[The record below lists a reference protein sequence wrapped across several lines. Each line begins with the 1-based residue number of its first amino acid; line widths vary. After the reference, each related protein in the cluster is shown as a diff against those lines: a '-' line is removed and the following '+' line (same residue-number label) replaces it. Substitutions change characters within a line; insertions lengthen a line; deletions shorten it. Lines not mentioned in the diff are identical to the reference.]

1 MNPHQRRWL
10 YAVAVTGFL
19 GLAVPGAWLNIFR
32 ALGPLDLSRL
42 DRAST
47 VALARDGEL
56 LRAFETP
63 DGRWR
68 LPAQK
73 ADVDPRFFVLLKS
86 YEDKTFDRHGGVDYL
101 ALLRAAWQFARNGH
115 AISGG
120 STLTMQA
127 ARLLEPRSE
136 RTMLAKARQIIRAY
150 ELERR
155 FSKTE
160 ILEIYL
166 ALAPYGGN
174 LEGLRA
180 ASLAYFGKEPKRL
193 SLAEAALLVALP
205 QAPEGRRP
213 DHSPQAARAA
223 RDRVINRALGAKII
237 GEREAR
243 NAKAENT
250 PLFRKEFPTLAPHAS
265 EATLRA
271 HPERKILR
279 LTLEARLQN
288 SLERLARER
297 IERLGSKLTM
307 AILVVDNASGEIRAH
322 VGSADYFSKE
332 RAGAI
337 DMTQALRSPGSTLK
351 PFIYAMAFGDG
362 VAHPE
367 TLLDDSPARYGAWRP
382 ANFDEKFH
390 GTVTARQALQQS
402 LNLPAMQLLN
412 EVGPAQF
419 LARLRSAGVSLVLPK
434 NSDLGLAI
442 GLGGAGARLID
453 LVRLYCGFARD
464 GLVPELIE
472 SLDDPRPPT
481 RSRRIAEPVAA
492 WYIADILRFAP
503 PPDFAPSGKLAFK
516 TGTSYGYRDALA
528 IGFDRAHTVAVWV
541 GRADNGA
548 VPGLVGR
555 QVAAP
560 ILFDVFA
567 RIGGPNEIIAR
578 PANAL
583 VATTATLPPPLRHLR
598 RDAPKIVASTFTNP
612 LKIFYPPDGARIDL
626 GLNGSP
632 GEARP
637 ELALK
642 AQGGAPPLTWMVNG
656 APLRNEAN
664 AQNQR
669 HEARWTPD
677 GAGFA
682 RVSVVDA
689 NGASDSVL
697 VRLE

>member
-1 MNPHQRRWL
+1 MNRPRKKGRL
-10 YAVAVTGFL
+10 YAAAITAL
-19 GLAVPGAWLNIFR
+19 AGLAAGAWIEVPR
-32 ALGPLDLSRL
+32 ALGSLDLSPL

-56 LRAFETP
+56 LRAFVTS

-68 LPAQK
+68 LPIKK
-73 ADVDPRFFVLLKS
+73 ADVDPRFFALLES
-86 YEDKTFDRHGGVDYL
+86 YEDRRFDQHGGVDFHAL
-101 ALLRAAWQFARNGH
+101 ARAAWQYARRGH
-115 AISGG
+115 AVSGG

-127 ARLLEPRSE
+127 ARLLEPRPE
-136 RTMLAKARQIIRAY
+136 RTFLAKARQILRAF

-155 FSKTE
+155 FSKTQ
-160 ILEIYL
+160 ILDIYL

-180 ASLAYFGKEPKRL
+180 ASLAYFGKEPRRL
-193 SLAEAALLVALP
+193 SIAEAALLVALP
-205 QAPEGRRP
+205 QAPEARRP
-213 DHSPQAARAA
+213 DRFPKAARAA
-223 RDRVINRALGAKII
+223 RDRVIDRALAAHVVSAT
-237 GEREAR
+237 EAR
-243 NAKAENT
+243 NAKAEFP
-250 PLFRKEFPTLAPHAS
+250 PLTRKSFPNFAPHAS
-265 EATLRA
+265 EALFRA

-279 LTLEARLQN
+279 LTIYARLQR
-288 SLERLARER
+288 SLEALARER
-297 IERLGSKLTM
+297 AERLGPKLTM
-307 AILVVDNASGEIRAH
+307 AILVIDNASGEIRAH
-322 VGSADYFSKE
+322 VGGADYFSNE

-362 VAHPE
+362 IAHPE
-367 TLLDDSPARYGAWRP
+367 TLLDDSPARYGLWRP
-382 ANFDEKFH
+382 VNFDEKFH
-390 GTVTARQALQQS
+390 GSVTARLALQQS
-402 LNLPAMQLLN
+402 LNLPATQLLN
-412 EVGPAQF
+412 AIGPSQF
-419 LARLRSAGVSLVLPK
+419 LARLRSAGMSLVLPG
-434 NSDLGLAI
+434 DADVGLAI
-442 GLGGAGARLID
+442 GLGGAGVRLID
-453 LVRLYCGFARD
+453 LARLYAGFPRN
-464 GLVPELIE
+464 GLVPELVE
-472 SLDDPRPPT
+472 SLDDPPPPA
-481 RSRRIAEPVAA
+481 RGRRIAEPVAA
-492 WYIADILRFAP
+492 WYVADILRFAP
-503 PPDFAPSGKLAFK
+503 PPDNAAPGKLAFK

-528 IGFDRAHTVAVWV
+528 LGFDRAHTVAVWV

-567 RIGGPNEIIAR
+567 RIGGPNEVLPR
-578 PANAL
+578 PPDAL
-583 VATTATLPPPLRHLR
+583 AATTATLPPPLRHLR
-598 RDAPKIVASTFTNP
+598 RDAPKIIASTFSNP

-626 GLNGSP
+626 GLKGAP
-632 GEARP
+632 DAPKP

-656 APLRNEAN
+656 APLHGEMN